1 MSQEEQGISKPAPF
15 RGVKRQSLR
24 VSAEDLVKIGYLD
37 PAQPLPL
44 VVEPHVADLGL
55 ASWVSGK
62 RDFIEEQLLL
72 HGAILFRNFA
82 VESSVQ
88 FRYIA
93 SALYPDLL
101 DYRDRAAPRIEVKK
115 SVYTSTEFPADQS
128 IPLHHEMSYSNSWPT
143 RLFFFCEQ
151 PSAQG
156 GRTPIADD
164 RKIFPLVDPAIK
176 ERFLEKKIMYVRNYG
191 EGVDMTWQE
200 AFQTDDRTAVEAYC
214 CRAGMEVEWRSG
226 DRLRTRAV
234 RRAVATHPRTGDV
247 LWFNHA
253 HLFHVSSLQPEV
265 QAALR
270 EDFGDEE
277 LPRNA
282 LYGDG
287 TPIEDSVLDEIRN
300 LYERTAIRFP
310 WQKGDILLL
319 DNFLVSHGRE
329 PFTGARSILVAMA
342 EPYTSPV

>member
-1 MSQEEQGISKPAPF
+1 MSQEEQGISKPSPF
-15 RGVKRQSLR
+15 RGIKRQPLR
-24 VSAEDLVKIGYLD
+24 VSAEDLVKTGYLD

-55 ASWVSGK
+55 AGWVSGR
-62 RDFIEEQLLL
+62 RDFIEELLL
-72 HGAILFRNFA
+72 RHGAILFRNFA

-88 FRYIA
+88 FREIA

-115 SVYTSTEFPADQS
+115 SVYTSTEFPADQR

-143 RLFFFCEQ
+143 RLFFYCEQ

-164 RKIFPLVDPAIK
+164 RAIFPLVDPAIK
-176 ERFLEKKIMYVRNYG
+176 QRFLEKKVMYVRNYG
-191 EGVDMTWQE
+191 EGIDMTWQE
-200 AFQTDDRTAVEAYC
+200 AFQSDDRAAVEAYC
-214 CRAGMEVEWRSG
+214 RSGGMEVEWRSG

-234 RRAVATHPRTGDV
+234 RQAVVTHPRTGDV

-265 QAALR
+265 RAALR
-270 EDFGDEE
+270 QDFSDEE

-287 TPIEDSVLDEIRN
+287 TPIEDSVLDEIRD

-310 WQKGDILLL
+310 WQKGDILLV

-329 PFTGARSILVAMA
+329 PFTGTRSILVAMA
-342 EPYTSPV
+342 EPYTSPL